1 MVLHLTFDD
10 GPSPASTP
18 VVPTGGAR
26 PTPSPVAPGGAAAV
40 GPARARPHRA

>member
-10 GPSPASTP
+10 GPPPASTP

-26 PTPSPVAPGGAAAV
+26 PTPAVPGGAAAV